1 MMLPRLHQARLTL
14 RRTERG
20 VVMACEFRLE
30 PGSGWVFVASEQEKF
45 LLASTKRDNSEVG
58 NINFMKSHEMILRN
72 EK

>member
-1 MMLPRLHQARLTL
+1 
-14 RRTERG
+14 
-20 VVMACEFRLE
+20 MACEFRLE

-58 NINFMKSHEMILRN
+58 NINFMKSHEMILRK

>member
-1 MMLPRLHQARLTL
+1 LTL

-45 LLASTKRDNSEVG
+45 LLALSA
-58 NINFMKSHEMILRN
+58 ILGFVSMAERAGRCCSPRLQLDFIVTVRS
-72 EK
+72 